1 MSKFLGIEGVSF
13 LIVSGSRIPA
23 ISGHSF
29 KVNIDFKLLKSF
41 RVRFFSQEPTLLKKI
56 IEELYAFVDFFEE
69 IKRYEVVNGS
79 SFAQK
84 FHDLINDINSF
95 KAEFQLLV
103 SY

>member
-1 MSKFLGIEGVSF
+1 MNKFLGIEGVSF
-13 LIVSGSRIPA
+13 VIVSGSRIPA

-29 KVNIDFKLLKSF
+29 KVNIDFKLLKSVH
-41 RVRFFSQEPTLLKKI
+41 VRFFSQEPTLLKQI

-79 SFAQK
+79 SFVQK
-84 FHDLINDINSF
+84 FDDLINDIKNF
-95 KAEFQLLV
+95 IADFQLLV